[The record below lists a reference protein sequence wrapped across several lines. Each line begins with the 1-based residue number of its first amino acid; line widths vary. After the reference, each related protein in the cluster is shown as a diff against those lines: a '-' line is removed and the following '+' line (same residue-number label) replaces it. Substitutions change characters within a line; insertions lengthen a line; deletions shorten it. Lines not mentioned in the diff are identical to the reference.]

1 MSMFLQ
7 GLMVF
12 LAAFGNV
19 LLLGFQSKLMRD
31 NRWFFS
37 FFTSWGITFAQ
48 VAGTWAI
55 ANNHLGIPLLVC
67 LSGWGGSLGIV
78 SAHFLYQ
85 WYDGRKSVS
94 TVEPDNNKSDSIG
107 VQSKVAL
114 KIAINN
120 AGN

>member
-1 MSMFLQ
+1 MSPLLQ
-7 GLMVF
+7 ALMVF

-55 ANNHLGIPLLVC
+55 ANNHLGIPILIAI
-67 LSGWGGSLGIV
+67 SGWGGSLGIV
-78 SAHFLYQ
+78 SAHFLYS
-85 WYDGRKSVS
+85 WYDRRKNAS
-94 TVEPDNNKSDSIG
+94 TAFSTGDKPAGATGTDEVPGKLVPSHASD
-107 VQSKVAL
+107 
-114 KIAINN
+114 
-120 AGN
+120 

>member
-1 MSMFLQ
+1 MSPYLQ

-12 LAAFGNV
+12 LAAFANV

-48 VAGTWAI
+48 VAATWAI
-55 ANNHLGIPLLVC
+55 ANNHLGIPLLVF

-78 SAHFLYQ
+78 SSHFLYQ
-85 WYDGRKSVS
+85 LYDRRFH
-94 TVEPDNNKSDSIG
+94 
-107 VQSKVAL
+107 
-114 KIAINN
+114 N
-120 AGN
+120 ASSN

>member
-1 MSMFLQ
+1 
-7 GLMVF
+7 MVF

-37 FFTSWGITFAQ
+37 FFTSWGITLAQ
-48 VAGTWAI
+48 VAATWAI
-55 ANNHLGIPLLVC
+55 ANNHLGIPLLVIF
-67 LSGWGGSLGIV
+67 SGFGGSLGIV

-85 WYDGRKSVS
+85 WYDGRKGAGT
-94 TVEPDNNKSDSIG
+94 TVPVVDQPRSDSFPAKVIG
-107 VQSKVAL
+107 TISHRH
-114 KIAINN
+114 

>member
-1 MSMFLQ
+1 MNPLLQ

-12 LAAFGNV
+12 LAAYGNV

-48 VAGTWAI
+48 VAATWAI
-55 ANNHLGIPLLVC
+55 ANNHLGLPLLIT
-67 LSGWGGSLGIV
+67 LSGFGGSFGIV

-85 WYDGRKSVS
+85 WYDGRKSAGTGV
-94 TVEPDNNKSDSIG
+94 VIDNKHSRDILAA
-107 VQSKVAL
+107 KVVGQIPRRHAS
-114 KIAINN
+114 N
-120 AGN
+120 

>member
-1 MSMFLQ
+1 MSPLLQ

-12 LAAFGNV
+12 LAAYSNV

-48 VAGTWAI
+48 VAATWAI
-55 ANNHLGIPLLVC
+55 ANNHLGLPLLIT
-67 LSGWGGSLGIV
+67 LSGFGGSFGIV

-85 WYDGRKSVS
+85 WYDGRKGAGTDIPVS
-94 TVEPDNNKSDSIG
+94 NKHSGDSFPAKVIG
-107 VQSKVAL
+107 T
-114 KIAINN
+114 IPHRH

>member
-1 MSMFLQ
+1 MSPYLQ
-7 GLMVF
+7 ALMVF

-31 NRWFFS
+31 NKWFFS

-55 ANNHLGIPLLVC
+55 ANNHLGIPTLVAF
-67 LSGWGGSLGIV
+67 SGFGGSLGIV

-85 WYDGRKSVS
+85 WYDGRKSAG
-94 TVEPDNNKSDSIG
+94 TDIPIINKPSGDSFPAKVIG
-107 VQSKVAL
+107 T
-114 KIAINN
+114 IPHRH

>member
-1 MSMFLQ
+1 MDPLLQ

-12 LAAFGNV
+12 LAAYSNV

-48 VAGTWAI
+48 VAATWAI
-55 ANNHLGIPLLVC
+55 ANNHLGLPLLIT
-67 LSGWGGSLGIV
+67 LSGFGGSFGIV

-85 WYDGRKSVS
+85 WYDGRKSAG
-94 TVEPDNNKSDSIG
+94 TVVPNANKPSSDSLPAKVIG
-107 VQSKVAL
+107 T
-114 KIAINN
+114 IPHRH

>member
-1 MSMFLQ
+1 MDLYLQ

-12 LAAFGNV
+12 LAAFLNV

-48 VAGTWAI
+48 VAATWAI
-55 ANNHLGIPLLVC
+55 ANNHLGIPLLVG

-85 WYDGRKSVS
+85 WYDRRKDAGTAVPVVDQPSSVS
-94 TVEPDNNKSDSIG
+94 LPAKVVGTIPRSHANN
-107 VQSKVAL
+107 
-114 KIAINN
+114 
-120 AGN
+120 

>member
-1 MSMFLQ
+1 MNPFLQ

-12 LAAFGNV
+12 LAAYGNV

-48 VAGTWAI
+48 VAATWAI
-55 ANNHLGIPLLVC
+55 ANNHLGIPLLVT
-67 LSGWGGSLGIV
+67 LSGFGGSLGIV

-85 WYDGRKSVS
+85 WYDGRKSAGTNVAIIDEHS
-94 TVEPDNNKSDSIG
+94 SNIVTA
-107 VQSKVAL
+107 KVVG
-114 KIAINN
+114 AIPRRHASN
-120 AGN
+120 

>member
-1 MSMFLQ
+1 MSPLLQ

-12 LAAFGNV
+12 LAAFSNV

-48 VAGTWAI
+48 VAATWAI
-55 ANNHLGIPLLVC
+55 ANNHLGLPLLIT
-67 LSGWGGSLGIV
+67 LSGFGGSFGIV

-85 WYDGRKSVS
+85 WYDGRKSAGT
-94 TVEPDNNKSDSIG
+94 TVTDANKLGGDCLPAKVIG
-107 VQSKVAL
+107 TITHRHAS
-114 KIAINN
+114 N
-120 AGN
+120 